1 MTKQYDWLAASLFQQ
16 DLSIDDFYDLG
27 ITPDNAEI
35 KSKEDYKN
43 IPEVIEA
50 FSVDNKFDD
59 NAFDTFYN
67 NALSSYNKYAKN
79 EFDKKILENYE
90 WDPEDWMAP
99 IGAKT
104 KDVSS
109 KFALGNNNP
118 ARIEMG
124 IEGLGISS
132 ESKFSNRELAQA
144 NEVRDEH
151 GNKLGYTPND
161 QGGLFKSLSRPT
173 LVLAQYDEDTTEVV
187 DGREVIHKKGELKLD
202 EFGVPYYEELG
213 DREVYGRDVLHYTDT
228 LTTDG
233 SKWNKYDFF
242 DSDGLDKSIGGTVV
256 KTAFKIAPYF
266 IPYVNYAWGAVNA
279 GVELAQLLPTL
290 GKAVNGMITNNE
302 NTSFNKSLT
311 KWESYLERFESSVSD
326 HSRDKMV
333 TTENFGNLVADI
345 SGQLWQQRVIGSIP
359 KLLEKTKLLE
369 AGSKNIKLGQ
379 NLALTYMAGT
389 SAKET
394 YGSFKE
400 AGASDRTA
408 GLAMIGNMLALN
420 KLMQNDYF
428 KSAIFKGGYLDEDS
442 VRRPAWGVA
451 KMFKDALSEVN
462 EEVTTEVGKKKFL
475 SKVTSAFTHSIIP
488 GLQKS
493 EFVRAS
499 ISEGVEET
507 MEEAIADISKAFTEG
522 LNAIGVRVTKPNSEL
537 NFGWSLEDIAGRY
550 AMAFAGGTIGGAL
563 FQANHAW
570 ETRNI
575 PKFIKEMDNNDMAK
589 FTYLIAEGRG
599 NEIREYYKKLHDKGL
614 LGDSNLSASK
624 LRTTTGIKGVDEIVA
639 ESAEKGGSQND
650 YVYQSLLRQVD
661 YIENILKDERFAYPE
676 ELIRTMAFVGIDPK
690 DQEESHL
697 LRAQI
702 LNVASVNSGFFNEFN
717 RLATRTVKV
726 RSELESLYADSE
738 KGETDAERKA
748 NADKI
753 KSNQRVKELTE
764 ELKDLRKQRD
774 EILEGKRNWYFVGQ
788 GLFVLDEGSNRGF
801 LTTTKDKFAQL
812 MFNKTTSDLTDYEKE
827 RLEEEWTS
835 YKNTA
840 EKQNAYRAYDV
851 YLKLAELYKSDFE
864 DAAKRLKS
872 KKTDTIHD
880 SKTNLEKFTEKQKEG
895 KTVLEEL
902 EKLKKENKTES
913 DQTKID
919 ELLDQ
924 LAVINS
930 ELSEMQQQTG
940 SILRGGVK
948 GELEN
953 FSELN
958 QDRDSLEIA
967 FNYIKSLYT
976 DFVSKQNIM
985 RSEDELHEFYRLV
998 RGNKLNSEPMVRR
1011 WNAYMAMWM
1020 SDPDLVDQ
1028 TDPDTAIE
1036 NINKDPNNELLT
1048 QGEDQNNPLQQSL
1061 ISILQDLE
1069 NAIGVDP
1076 NTVNA
1081 KFQEAVTFIMQHTNL
1096 NEQQATKV
1104 IKSVLAKVG
1113 QQSLLDV
1120 SNEIE
1125 TLRKQVTFSPVYEL
1139 LKKFKAGYSNGT
1151 LTIEDLLNEEVN
1163 RLANSAKLSDYVI
1176 SSKQVVEELKEA
1188 MQLLHVI
1195 KALING
1201 SNSGLNKAINV
1212 MRKKQGLDSI
1222 VELGEDQAKLLGK
1235 DIDFI
1240 LQRISHLLSIASW
1253 NANKKLK
1260 VHKESEIKLKPLTL
1274 KCLTDPEFAEGF
1286 KKLDVDVNDLW
1297 EKISQKRNIDLRYVN
1312 ESNWSDFEAARIEF
1326 ESELYHAVW
1335 SKNNGDISKKLIECF
1350 GKSLYKMKT
1359 TKIDPETNTISGYDL
1374 LWYVADILSMDSI
1387 AYHSRYRNILQNSKL
1402 APVYGQELAVRR
1414 NICMSLNPELY
1425 GSLLGEIY
1433 EQYPDTAGKKPILPN
1448 VSVVYGGA
1456 GTGKT
1461 VAVSAISAEMMSF
1474 DDDVEFVYLAPSEN
1488 QAKNLK
1494 KNVGKEGVVLTTKDL
1509 DGFFEEKPKFDYEY
1523 ETLPDGKKGNKT
1535 GKINWKYRL
1544 NNNTLWKGNKK
1555 RKVLIVD
1562 ESSLIDG
1569 ACWEA
1574 LAKIAINEGGVIW
1587 ALGDG
1592 KQNSSLVKMP
1602 DEVMQHTGLED
1613 FTISKSPELTTA
1625 LRPSVVGKFDNA
1637 MFMDAKLSEIND
1649 KAVDADAR
1657 TLGDYDAI
1665 TNTEL
1670 AELSLKSYENPETG
1684 EVFGE
1689 KFITGTDEEVNMY
1702 LKRLVK
1708 LGSVAYITNKDIAVP
1723 DGVEK
1728 IDANKAQGGEWD
1740 YVVIDKEWNLNSKYD
1755 SLRDLYTLTQ
1765 RSTKGTIIVD
1775 KGIVKTLGIV
1785 KNSTS
1790 TAAEPMELNSQ
1801 DLQEFINWKKN
1812 ALGGY
1817 VEDYPFAE
1825 AFKLKYDTDNDNGAK
1840 DDDNNDKP
1848 EDKPEEEK
1856 KPEAGT
1862 PPVDPKE
1869 EKKSDDTGESKK
1881 KDPDKS
1887 DEDKEAPD
1895 SAKDSEGTP
1904 PPPPV
1909 LPPPVD
1915 TTLDEDDES
1924 DESGEESE
1932 VKLASKPSNP
1942 NAIRTN
1948 EGAFFDMIF
1957 NKEYW
1962 TENSTQDDSLMKMFG
1977 LTEEECI
1984 EVAFLLS
1991 GAIKARA
1998 DKDSK
2003 INVNFTNVFP
2013 GRTGLQKSS
2022 KLKQFIKKC
2031 HLKLNIVQES
2041 GTSIMYGTFIHGTTG
2056 QSFTIPVCVL
2066 SGIIE
2071 GPYNGTFTLKS
2082 KPKKKRG
2089 ERKTLSELKVKY
2101 PWLRVFNRWQVIS
2114 GNVTRINERTD
2125 LSDTTKEYLTKNM
2138 GKVMTLVSDNPYL
2151 SDLSDSD
2158 RIYSLAPDPKHKGM
2172 FYTHDGVD
2180 NFTQMGII
2188 STAPLSQVLQY
2199 SFLWSQKLNLIQDI
2213 PPVTVEGDTDVW
2225 LREMIGTNVLP
2236 DKNFGDRRWQILSSN
2251 NCMRLLA
2258 KVFNLVA
2265 LGTNPR
2271 LTQLI
2276 GYSLVQTMQSDDHK
2290 VVKKDSKTNRTTTTY
2305 YRTGLQ
2311 INAGEKNYWVEFNI
2325 KNATY
2330 DVFEYYPGSKSV
2342 GNLIESVSL
2351 ETGKFPFKQLQ
2362 SIIGKFDTLQVFSR
2376 KFDKDKKQIAIY
2388 PQYISNQI
2396 TSVFRDI
2403 GKENEYDELDKLL
2416 VDDDYFIKG
2425 KIFLNV
2431 AGETGD
2437 NAFMPNKLARHFIG
2451 QKAGYITDATEWT
2464 PSVYEID
2471 WNGRI
2476 GSEQENQDRLDFA
2489 EAIEDIEKVLSGVVD
2504 IRDILNKA
2512 KNVNNNYMENLNQ
2525 IVDEVN
2531 SKLKAISKDWNYKQL
2546 SFNGTNWVVTDIAD
2560 FNEWIQEKT
2569 GIQGNIN
2576 FDFNAIDSFKF
2587 GVFSV
2592 SLQGFYMRYN
2602 GSEWE
2607 VNPMKSYAT
2616 FKPMLEY
2623 WNANKDVLSTVVP
2636 NFEQYVSNLY
2646 GQSSTINRETSLAL
2660 NEGSKISTTVLG
2672 MQNLVI
2678 EHLKERINEGE
2689 C

>member
-1 MTKQYDWLAASLFQQ
+1 MTKQYDWFAASLFQK
-16 DLSIDDFYDLG
+16 DLSTDDFYDLG
-27 ITPDNAEI
+27 ITPDNSEI
-35 KSKEDYKN
+35 KSKDSYKN

-50 FSVDNKFDD
+50 FSENGKFDD

-67 NALSSYNKYAKN
+67 NALSSYNKYAKS

-99 IGAKT
+99 IGANT
-104 KDVSS
+104 RDVSS

-118 ARIEMG
+118 TKIEIG

-132 ESKFSNRELAQA
+132 ESQFSNRELAQA
-144 NEVRDEH
+144 NEVRDEF
-151 GNKLGYTPND
+151 GKKLGYTPND
-161 QGGLFKSLSRPT
+161 QGGWFKSLSRPT
-173 LVLAQYDEDTTEVV
+173 LVLAQYDEDTVEIIN
-187 DGREVIHKKGELKLD
+187 GHRVIHKKGELKLD
-202 EFGVPYYEELG
+202 EYGVPYYEELG

-242 DSDGLDKSIGGTVV
+242 DSDGLDKSIGGTIV

-279 GVELAQLLPTL
+279 GMEIAQLLPTL

-302 NTSFNKSLT
+302 NTSFNKGLT

-345 SGQLWQQRVIGSIP
+345 SGQLWQQRVVGSIP

-369 AGSKNIKLGQ
+369 SGSKNIKLGQ

-408 GLAMIGNMLALN
+408 GLAMIGNMIALN

-428 KSAIFKGGYLDEDS
+428 KSAIFRGGYLDEDS
-442 VRRPAWGVA
+442 VKRPAWGVA

-462 EEVTTEVGKKKFL
+462 EEVATEVGKKKFL
-475 SKVTSAFTHSIIP
+475 SKVTNAFTHSIIP

-522 LNAIGVRVTKPNSEL
+522 LNAIGIRVTKPNTEL

-570 ETRNI
+570 ETRNV

-624 LRTTTGIKGVDEIVA
+624 LRTTTGIKGVDEVIA

-661 YIENILKDERFAYPE
+661 YIENILQDERFAYPE
-676 ELIRTMAFVGIDPK
+676 ETIQAMAMMGIEPK
-690 DQEESHL
+690 DEEEAHL
-697 LRAQI
+697 LKAQI
-702 LNVASVNSGFFNEFN
+702 LNLASINSGFFNEFN

-726 RSELESLYADSE
+726 RSELESLYADAE

-748 NADKI
+748 NADKV

-812 MFNKTTSDLTDYEKE
+812 MFNKTTGDLTDYEKE
-827 RLEEEWTS
+827 RLEEEWSS

-851 YLKLAELYKSDFE
+851 YLKLAELYKADFE
-864 DAAKRLKS
+864 EAGKRLKS
-872 KKTDTIHD
+872 KKSDSIHD
-880 SKTNLEKFTEKQKEG
+880 SKINFEKFTEKQKEG
-895 KTVLEEL
+895 KKVLEEL
-902 EKLKKENKTES
+902 EKLNKKENKTES

-919 ELLDQ
+919 ELLEQ
-924 LAVINS
+924 LAVINA
-930 ELSEMQQQTG
+930 ELSEMQQRTG
-940 SILRGGVK
+940 SILRGDVK

-976 DFVSKQNIM
+976 DFASKRNVM

-1011 WNAYMAMWM
+1011 WNSYMAMWM

-1028 TDPDTAIE
+1028 NDPETSMM
-1036 NINKDPNNELLT
+1036 NVNKDPNNELLT
-1048 QGEDQNNPLQQSL
+1048 QGEDQNNPLQQAL

-1081 KFQEAVTFIMQHTNL
+1081 KLQEAVAFIMQHTNL

-1104 IKSVLAKVG
+1104 VKSVLAKVG

-1125 TLRKQVTFSPVYEL
+1125 DLRKQVTFSPVYEL

-1163 RLANSAKLSDYVI
+1163 RLANSGKLSDYVI

-1188 MQLLHVI
+1188 MQLLQVI

-1222 VELGEDQAKLLGK
+1222 VELDEAQAKLLGK

-1240 LQRISHLLSIASW
+1240 LQRITHLLSIAAS

-1274 KCLTDPEFAEGF
+1274 KCLTDPEFADGF

-1297 EKISQKRNIDLRYVN
+1297 EKISQKHNVDLRYVN

-1350 GKSLYKMKT
+1350 GKNLYKMKT

-1374 LWYVADILSMDSI
+1374 LWDVADILSMDSV
-1387 AYHSRYRNILQNSKL
+1387 AYHSRYRNVLQNSKL

-1425 GSLLGEIY
+1425 NGLLREIY
-1433 EQYPDTAGKKPILPN
+1433 GQYPDTIGKKSILPN

-1474 DDDVEFVYLAPSEN
+1474 DDDVEFIYLAPSEN

-1494 KNVGKEGVVLTTKDL
+1494 KNVGKEGTVLTSKDL
-1509 DGFFEEKPKFDYEY
+1509 DGFFEKKPKFDYEY

-1535 GKINWKYRL
+1535 GTITWEYTL

-1569 ACWEA
+1569 ARWEA

-1602 DEVMQHTGLED
+1602 DNIMQHTGLED
-1613 FTISKSPELTTA
+1613 FTIVKSPELTTA

-1637 MFMDAKLSEIND
+1637 MMMDAMLSEINA
-1649 KAVDADAR
+1649 KATDADAR
-1657 TLGDYDAI
+1657 SLGDYDAI

-1670 AELSLKSYENPETG
+1670 IELNLKSYENPETG

-1689 KFITGTDEEVNMY
+1689 KFITGTEEEVNMY
-1702 LKRLVK
+1702 LKRFAK
-1708 LGSVAYITNKDIAVP
+1708 LGSVAYITDKDVTVP
-1723 DGVEK
+1723 DGVENIK
-1728 IDANKAQGGEWD
+1728 AHAAQGGEWD
-1740 YVVIDKEWNLNSKYD
+1740 YVVIDKNWNLNSKYD

-1775 KGIVKTLGIV
+1775 KGVVKALNIV
-1785 KNSTS
+1785 KNSTA

-1801 DLQEFINWKKN
+1801 DLAEFVEWKKN

-1825 AFKLKYDTDNDNGAK
+1825 AFKLKYDTDGDDGAK
-1840 DDDNNDKP
+1840 DNDSDDKP

-1862 PPVDPKE
+1862 PPVDPEE
-1869 EKKSDDTGESKK
+1869 EKKSDDGEPEKENPADADESK
-1881 KDPDKS
+1881 
-1887 DEDKEAPD
+1887 EDPD
-1895 SAKDSEGTP
+1895 SAKESEGTP

-1909 LPPPVD
+1909 LPPPID
-1915 TTLDEDDES
+1915 TTVDEDDES
-1924 DESGEESE
+1924 VEEDKPE
-1932 VKLASKPSNP
+1932 VKPTSKPTNP
-1942 NAIRTN
+1942 NAVRTN
-1948 EGAFFDMIF
+1948 EGDFFNMIF
-1957 NKEYW
+1957 NKQYW
-1962 TENSTQDDSLMKMFG
+1962 TESSNQDDSLMKMFG
-1977 LTEEECI
+1977 LTEEECM

-1991 GAIKARA
+1991 GAIKARSN
-1998 DKDSK
+1998 KDSK
-2003 INVNFTNVFP
+2003 INVNFTNIFS
-2013 GRTGLQKSS
+2013 GDNAED
-2022 KLKQFIKKC
+2022 KLFELNDFISNC
-2031 HLKLNIVQES
+2031 RLELNIVPGS
-2041 GTSIMYGTFIHGTTG
+2041 KTSIMYGTFVNDGTK
-2056 QSFTIPVCVL
+2056 QAFTIPVCVV
-2066 SGIIE
+2066 SGTIT
-2071 GPYNGTFTLKS
+2071 GKYNGTFTLKS
-2082 KPKKKRG
+2082 KPKKKKG
-2089 ERKTLSELKVKY
+2089 KWITLSELKTKY
-2101 PWLRVFNRWQVIS
+2101 PWLRVFSRWQVIS
-2114 GNVTRINERTD
+2114 GNTTRINERTD
-2125 LSDTTKEYLTKNM
+2125 LSDSTKKYLTQNM

-2151 SDLSDSD
+2151 TDLSDSD
-2158 RIYSLAPDPKHKGM
+2158 RVYSLAPDPKHDGM

-2213 PPVTVEGDTDVW
+2213 PPVTVEGDTDAW

-2236 DKNFGDRRWQILSSN
+2236 DKNFGDRRWQILSAN

-2258 KVFNLVA
+2258 KVFNLATTDV
-2265 LGTNPR
+2265 NPR
-2271 LTQLI
+2271 LVQLI
-2276 GYSLVQTMQSDDHK
+2276 GYSLVQTMQHEDHK
-2290 VVKKDSKTNRTTTTY
+2290 VVKRDSKTKKTTTTF

-2311 INAGEKNYWVEFNI
+2311 INSGENSYWVEFDM
-2325 KNATY
+2325 KEAKY
-2330 DVFEYYPGSKSV
+2330 KVFEYYLGSKSV
-2342 GNLIESVSL
+2342 GKLIESIPL

-2388 PQYISNQI
+2388 PQYVSNQI

-2437 NAFMPNKLARHFIG
+2437 NAFMPNKLARHFVG
-2451 QKAGYITDATEWT
+2451 QKAGYITDASEWT

-2471 WNGRI
+2471 GSNMIR
-2476 GSEQENQDRLDFA
+2476 SEQEDRDRLDFA
-2489 EAIEDIEKVLSGVVD
+2489 EAIDDIKKVLSGVLD
-2504 IRDILNKA
+2504 IRDILSQA
-2512 KNVNNNYMENLNQ
+2512 QNVQNNYIDNLYQ
-2525 IVDEVN
+2525 IVEAIN
-2531 SKLKAISKDWNYKQL
+2531 LKLKTTSKDWKYKQL
-2546 SFNGTNWVVTDIAD
+2546 SFNGVRWAVSDISD
-2560 FNEWIQEKT
+2560 FNGWIKEKT
-2569 GIQGNIN
+2569 GIEGDVN

-2592 SLQGFYMRYN
+2592 SLQGFYMRHN

-2607 VNPMKSYAT
+2607 VQPMKSYAT

-2623 WNANKDVLSTVVP
+2623 WNTNKDVLSTFIP
-2636 NFEQYVSNLY
+2636 NFEQYLSNLY

-2660 NEGSKISTTVLG
+2660 NENAKISTIVSD